1 MTFNKRLSIL
11 AILTVLLN
19 CSYAQ
24 IAPKWTV
31 ELKGLGTF
39 SSPRAAD
46 LNNDGIKDVIL
57 GCGREEFEKA
67 DTAVIALNGKD
78 GSMLWYVGA
87 RDQMFGSAAI
97 YDIDGDQIDDVIIS
111 GRSAELKAISGKSGK
126 IIWEFTEIS
135 EPKKL
140 RELGFYNFYNPQV
153 IEDQNGDGKKDIL
166 IANGG
171 DVTKKPEEKDRPTG
185 QLFIIDGKNGK
196 IISRALMPDEKEI
209 YCSTVITKLSPED
222 EDFSVIFGTGGETIG
237 GSMYISSLKAVRS
250 GDISKAI
257 AIASSPEKGFIAPPL
272 LIDVTKD
279 GTLDVL
285 INAVDGRMIAVDGK
299 SKSMLWQSLTPSSEA
314 YGSIA
319 AGNFFEKDKLDF
331 FSVYASGVWP
341 NLTNSKQRLID
352 GTTGEAIFTGTMG
365 SVQTSTPII
374 ADITQD
380 GFDDALLSVNI
391 FVETFPLKD
400 YFNALVLYDF
410 KNKSV
415 HQFTRAQFGLN
426 LASTPW
432 VGDLDND
439 GKFDIIY
446 CNHTESR
453 NVFAMNDLRVNL
465 IKTDI
470 DIKTPVKWGAYMG
483 SDYDGIFKD

>member
-1 MTFNKRLSIL
+1 MIVKKNLLCIATIL
-11 AILTVLLN
+11 ILNVGYSQL
-19 CSYAQ
+19 
-24 IAPKWTV
+24 APSWTM
-31 ELKGLGTF
+31 EFRGLGTF
-39 SSPRAAD
+39 SSPRVAD
-46 LNNDGIKDVIL
+46 LNQDGIKDVIV

-67 DTAVIALNGKD
+67 DTAIIALNGKD
-78 GSMLWYVGA
+78 GSMLWNVGA
-87 RDQMFGSAAI
+87 RDQIFGSAAI
-97 YDIDGDQIDDVIIS
+97 YDIDEDGVDDVLIS
-111 GRSAELKAISGKSGK
+111 GRSAELKAISGRSGNV
-126 IIWEFTEIS
+126 IWEFTKVS

-140 RELGFYNFYNPQV
+140 RALGFYNFYNPQ
-153 IEDQNGDGKKDIL
+153 IIDDQNGDGKRDIL
-166 IANGG
+166 VANGG
-171 DVTKKPEEKDRPTG
+171 DVTKKPEEKDRPSG
-185 QLFIIDGKNGK
+185 QIFILDGQNGK
-196 IISRALMPDEKEI
+196 IISRAMMPDNKEI
-209 YCSTVITKLSPED
+209 YCSTVVTKLSPDD
-222 EDFSVIFGTGGETIG
+222 EDYSVIFGTGGETIG
-237 GSMYISSLKAVRS
+237 GNMYISTLQDVRKE
-250 GDISKAI
+250 DLSKAI
-257 AIASSPEKGFIAPPL
+257 SIATSPEKGFIAPPL

-285 INAVDGRMIAVDGK
+285 INSVDGRMIAVDGK
-299 SKSMLWQSLTPSSEA
+299 TKAMLWQTLTPSSEA

-319 AGNFFEKDKLDF
+319 AGNFFDEDKLDF
-331 FSVYASGVWP
+331 FTVYASGIWP

-352 GTTGEAIFTGTMG
+352 GETGDAIFTGTMG

-391 FVETFPLKD
+391 LVETFPLKD

-415 HQFTRAQFGLN
+415 HQFTRAQFGIN

-470 DIKTPVKWGAYMG
+470 EIKKPVKWGAYMG
-483 SDYDGIFKD
+483 SDYDGVYKAE

>member
-1 MTFNKRLSIL
+1 MTLNKTILSIL
-11 AILTVLLN
+11 TFVVLT
-19 CSYAQ
+19 STYAQ
-24 IAPKWTV
+24 ITPKWTA
-31 ELKGLGTF
+31 EFKDLGTF
-39 SSPRAAD
+39 SSPRVAD
-46 LNNDGIKDVIL
+46 LNNDGVKDIIV
-57 GCGREEFEKA
+57 GCGREEFERA

-87 RDQMFGSAAI
+87 RDQIFGSAAI
-97 YDIDGDQIDDVIIS
+97 YDIDEDGTQDVIIS
-111 GRSAELKAISGKSGK
+111 GRSAELKAISGVSGK
-126 IIWEFTEIS
+126 LIWEFTEIS
-135 EPKKL
+135 EPEKL
-140 RELGFYNFYNPQV
+140 RELGFYNFYNPQ
-153 IEDQNGDGKKDIL
+153 IIDDQNGDGKRDIL

-185 QLFIIDGKNGK
+185 QLFILDGQNGA
-196 IISRALMPDEKEI
+196 IISRAMMPDGKEI
-209 YCSTVITKLSPED
+209 YCSTVITKLSSD
-222 EDFSVIFGTGGETIG
+222 DQDYSVIFGTGGETVG
-237 GSMYISSLKAVRS
+237 GNMYVSTLKGVREENLSKAVP
-250 GDISKAI
+250 I
-257 AIASSPEKGFIAPPL
+257 ATSPEKGFIAPPL

-299 SKSMLWQSLTPSSEA
+299 TKETLWQSLTPSSEA

-319 AGNFFEKDKLDF
+319 AGNFFETDKLDF
-331 FSVYASGVWP
+331 FSVYASGIWP

-352 GTTGEAIFTGTMG
+352 GETGDAIFTGTMG

-391 FVETFPLKD
+391 KVETFPLDD

-415 HQFTRAQFGLN
+415 HQFTRAQFGIN

-432 VGDLDND
+432 VGDLDGD

-446 CNHTESR
+446 CNHSESR

-465 IKTDI
+465 VKTDI
-470 DIKTPVKWGAYMG
+470 EIKKPVKWGAYMG
-483 SDYDGIFKD
+483 SDYDGVYKD

>member
-1 MTFNKRLSIL
+1 MTIRKALL
-11 AILTVLLN
+11 TILTFIIFLFTAH
-19 CSYAQ
+19 SQ
-24 IAPKWTV
+24 IIPKWTV

-39 SSPRAAD
+39 SSPRVAD
-46 LNNDGIKDVIL
+46 LNQDGIKDIIV
-57 GCGREEFEKA
+57 GCGREEFEQA

-78 GSMLWYVGA
+78 GSMIWHVGA
-87 RDQMFGSAAI
+87 RDQMFGSAAV
-97 YDIDGDQIDDVIIS
+97 YDIDEDGIDDVLIS
-111 GRSAELKAISGKSGK
+111 GRSAELKAISGATGK
-126 IIWEFTEIS
+126 LIWEFTKVS

-140 RELGFYNFYNPQV
+140 RELGFYNFYNPQM
-153 IEDQNGDGKKDIL
+153 IDDQNGDGKRDIL

-171 DVTKKPEEKDRPTG
+171 DVTKKADEKDRPTG
-185 QLFIIDGKNGK
+185 QLFILDGQNGK
-196 IISRALMPDEKEI
+196 IISRAMMPDGKEI
-209 YCSTVITKLSPED
+209 YCSTVITKLSPEAKD
-222 EDFSVIFGTGGETIG
+222 YSVIFGTGGETVG
-237 GSMYISSLKAVRS
+237 GNMYISTLKDVRNEDLSKAVS
-250 GDISKAI
+250 I
-257 AIASSPEKGFIAPPL
+257 ATSPEKGFIAPPL

-299 SKSMLWQSLTPSSEA
+299 NKETLWQSLTPSSEA

-319 AGNFFEKDKLDF
+319 AGNFFEADKLDF

-352 GTTGEAIFTGTMG
+352 GQSGDAIFTGTMG

-391 FVETFPLKD
+391 LVETFPLKD

-415 HQFTRAQFGLN
+415 HQFTRAQFGIN

-432 VGDLDND
+432 IGDLDGD

-453 NVFAMNDLRVNL
+453 NVFAMNNLRVNL

-470 DIKTPVKWGAYMG
+470 EIKNPVKWGAYMG
-483 SDYDGIFKD
+483 SDYDGVYKD